1 MNHLIKSSK
10 SSKCY
15 FFSSGSGS
23 GEGEKADKTDVVY
36 DGREKK
42 TVKTVT
48 EKYEYEYTNPDEDEG
63 EGQHLNNVTNFT

>member
-1 MNHLIKSSK
+1 M
-10 SSKCY
+10 KCY

-23 GEGEKADKTDVVY
+23 GEGEKAGKTDVVY

-42 TVKTVT
+42 TVKKTVT

-63 EGQHLNNVTNFT
+63 EGPHLKDVTNFTLIK